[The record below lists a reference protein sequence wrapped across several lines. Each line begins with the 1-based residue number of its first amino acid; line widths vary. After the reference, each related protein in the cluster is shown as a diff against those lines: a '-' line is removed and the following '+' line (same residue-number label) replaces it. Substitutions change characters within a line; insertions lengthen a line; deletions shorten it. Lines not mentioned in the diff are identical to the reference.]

1 MATGTVIA
9 YASGEWKNTDHRMTS
24 SEVQRFEGKGSQ
36 INIGQDVVMS
46 ARYKDYTPVGATTK
60 VESFPVA
67 YVAKDSGIVTAAGTT
82 DAKGF
87 GSIIAYADN
96 NAKITLN
103 DKVTAVDEWAA
114 SDDATKPYLYKNI
127 GGYANKGAD
136 GGSTITMLRY
146 VVLEDF
152 LMELVL

>member
-1 MATGTVIA
+1 MATGTTIA
-9 YASGEWKNTDHRMTS
+9 YASGKWDHEFPS
-24 SEVQRFEGKGSQ
+24 SSAQNFTGQGSQ
-36 INIGQDVVMS
+36 INIGRNVVMT
-46 ARYKDYTPVGATTK
+46 ARYKDYTPAGSTTK

-114 SDDATKPYLYKNI
+114 SDDATKP
-127 GGYANKGAD
+127 
-136 GGSTITMLRY
+136 
-146 VVLEDF
+146 
-152 LMELVL
+152 